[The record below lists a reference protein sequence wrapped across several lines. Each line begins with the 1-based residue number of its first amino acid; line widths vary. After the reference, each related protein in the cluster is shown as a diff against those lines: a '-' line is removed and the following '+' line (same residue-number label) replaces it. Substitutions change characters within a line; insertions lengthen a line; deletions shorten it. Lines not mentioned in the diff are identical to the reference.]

1 MKSKMIKTAVGAAG
15 IALLIAS
22 NTMAGGP
29 LNFQWDNTSSQ
40 VANFE
45 APLYAG
51 GPAPV
56 NLLPV
61 GSVIDLVA
69 IQGGTNYIMATSAIG
84 QNPGALAGDHGS
96 GFISAAPFNGL
107 FDLVSNVS
115 SQICQGAVGSPLGV
129 LAFIDPTH
137 SGLFE
142 NLGVTV
148 PSPDF
153 VTAPATPT
161 IFELN
166 TEDATYLGLQTTGS
180 ESTTTQGA
188 KGYYI
193 VAPVPE
199 PSSMILV
206 GMGLMGLLAVRRRK
220 S

>member
-1 MKSKMIKTAVGAAG
+1 MKSTMIKTAVGAAS

-69 IQGGTNYIMATSAIG
+69 VQGGSNYVLAASTIG
-84 QNPGALAGDHGS
+84 TTAGVLSGDNSS
-96 GFISAAPFNGL
+96 GFISAAPYNGL
-107 FDLVSNVS
+107 FDLESTVASNVV
-115 SQICQGAVGSPLGV
+115 QGAIGSPLAV
-129 LAFIDPTH
+129 LAFSGNN

-142 NLGVTV
+142 NLGITV
-148 PSPDF
+148 PSPDY
-153 VTAPATPT
+153 VTAPAAPT
-161 IFELN
+161 VFELN
-166 TEDATYLGLQTTGS
+166 TEDATYLGLQTTGA

-188 KGYYI
+188 KGYY
-193 VAPVPE
+193 VVVPE
-199 PSSMILV
+199 PSSIILV
-206 GMGLMGLLAVRRRK
+206 GMGLMGLLAIRRRQ